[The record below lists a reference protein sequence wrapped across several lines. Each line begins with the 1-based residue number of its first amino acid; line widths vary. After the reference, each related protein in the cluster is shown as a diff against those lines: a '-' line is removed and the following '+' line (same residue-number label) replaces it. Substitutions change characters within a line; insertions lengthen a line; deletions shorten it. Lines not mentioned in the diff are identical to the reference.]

1 MLSKDY
7 AEKLVAE
14 QCQIVEDKCK
24 ANIDQK
30 QKEINDALHSKLD
43 LLLGN
48 QGLQSQRFDSMDQ
61 SIQQLNTT
69 IQAQQL
75 QIQAQESQIQGLI
88 TTIQAQQA
96 DIHESIQ
103 QLNTTTQAQLLQIQG
118 QVLQIQ
124 GLNTTIQ
131 AQQADF
137 QQLHQDLTLKDIEL
151 SEARSEITKLK
162 QDVDKAQDIAKVLH
176 LMYNVAMSGLAVNS
190 FQRLLTSFL
199 RQGAEV
205 DRP

>member
-61 SIQQLNTT
+61 NIQQLNTT
-69 IQAQQL
+69 KQAQQL
-75 QIQAQESQIQGLI
+75 QIQAQESRNQVLI

-96 DIHESIQ
+96 DI
-103 QLNTTTQAQLLQIQG
+103 
-118 QVLQIQ
+118 
-124 GLNTTIQ
+124 
-131 AQQADF
+131 

-162 QDVDKAQDIAKVLH
+162 QDVDTAQDLAKVLH

-205 DRP
+205 DRPLHKLNDY